1 MLSGVSDNQLLA
13 GVEEGYLRRMA
24 SQDSALPAARSELQM
39 EVEESYREA
48 IRSVKTFR
56 ETLQRTMDGVAYATR
71 EIDPNMNK
79 VFWAAGIRSNELEVQ
94 LEHWE
99 RVQARILDQCG
110 AYQARRVARSVASG
124 NTVRLAMEDA
134 SASEIAQ
141 QTGLRVEDV
150 AAALNQ
156 ASDLARESDED
167 EDDTNGLN
175 GYANGSNGN
184 GHNGNGHNASD
195 ATRPWTPNSDSAAGG
210 GRGGFEAERDEIVD
224 RPPRSRGPANYTY
237 GALGSRYTA
246 PPRSWSTGRMNMMHT
261 MCVRNYSVTSA
272 SVPPDLT

>member
-1 MLSGVSDNQLLA
+1 MTNYIAVEEESTHYKTFLHWDDDDEPRVTIFTDMVDPEEGRPRLESMFSFIQVPCALITNWDRSVRIPRDLECLLIDRPRALEQLLA

-167 EDDTNGLN
+167 EDDTNRLN

-195 ATRPWTPNSDSAAGG
+195 DHSAMDTE
-210 GRGGFEAERDEIVD
+210 F
-224 RPPRSRGPANYTY
+224 
-237 GALGSRYTA
+237 
-246 PPRSWSTGRMNMMHT
+246 
-261 MCVRNYSVTSA
+261 
-272 SVPPDLT
+272 